1 MPTIGGLSFSKIGL
15 QKIFSGKTASTTLN
29 TSVTI
34 NTNKLLKNKLKN
46 LVSIKPR
53 LIDYSFY
60 SSLGFDSNIVG
71 FDATLSQLDETD
83 KPMSPRLLN
92 WVEPYIISGVRKTL
106 FYTEVNSGLK
116 VGDRIF
122 IINGNYDSDLLIK
135 EDKYKR
141 GRDGYKVLFVDNCR
155 IVLDYDYTGVLP
167 WIEEDLDNFVKVHY
181 VETRSDFESVNRQL
195 TTRGDTL
202 DYKFNFYQ
210 TNFIYTNNIFSAN
223 TGPEWGVNGGITQ
236 SGFHVR
242 DDNNNL
248 GIQTEKVLFSYS
260 DTSIPYLE
268 VVDPSGYYDGKPYYI
283 LTNNT
288 GSPYGY
294 IFYTASNSRWEHH
307 QNFNP
312 VTGAV
317 SGDFWMTLGE
327 TGSVPISTSQSW
339 VQAVDINVSIN
350 QSTLVSISN
359 NWYNMTGEFL
369 VGSFSHAFS
378 PIYYSNN
385 RLKVLGGSFTFSNPG
400 LVWNFKENNVYK
412 WEVGPTQSSWVVDVK
427 YSRPILTK
435 GNFRDGN
442 FDGVWNVGLFGR
454 QDKKI
459 TWTGARS
466 TWNTGTL
473 LNTNWVKG
481 TFNSKFTLGE
491 SYFCEYDQ
499 YGIPNQKQNGPNNNG
514 RGFNFIIDS
523 DLNRSTVENATLIST
538 SIGLGTSTYSIVE
551 QHIINNNISYP
562 NTIKKG
568 YFDNCEFN
576 NAKIENSEIKNARSK
591 NTLFNNIKS
600 INSYFKQS
608 VVKNSDYIS
617 DEIIKILNYEELNIS
632 QWKWANPLST
642 SATFSQRNGPSHKLY
657 KFYIS
662 KRDFERF
669 RKDDYFYLKNIII
682 NDGQK
687 KLVNFFDKKFKLGT
701 WTEYFDDFYSPNDPN
716 FTSPPTVGV
725 SSIVGTYSFFKRSMS
740 ATAYLSTP
748 LENKHVFTT
757 VTDGTNYWTELA
769 GTNSNQNYSIDVFVA
784 TYDRDDNYITGL
796 DFDRPGDTFTI
807 YTDET
812 IKFTYT
818 DSGTE
823 FIEIR
828 QPSGYYDSN
837 PYYILTSGTGITQS
851 YIFYTASN
859 SRWEQYQYFDASYGS
874 ASGTF
879 WMSLG
884 WTGSLPISSASYS
897 WELAGTNTLTTITS
911 SIAYNPAI
919 APPTLSPK
927 VAISPRPGA
936 IGYVID
942 SDFESGIIERS
953 NWNSGSSI
961 NYNNDLNI
969 TKFSNGGGFYDLTFL
984 TQSSTIVA
992 KTGLYNQ
999 HQETSDDVIKVGNV
1013 MFLNSVDYDTTGKLL
1028 TIHLN
1033 NPGTGYVSGSGL
1045 QLSGGSG
1052 TQATV
1057 LITATAI
1064 GAVTGIVGPDN
1075 NSHTYPSIS
1084 NPVTA
1089 QPVSTSGTGLTLNA
1103 VLIGSNIASVTV
1115 VNPGNGYLVGDVI
1128 SVPGSM
1134 AGSATFSITSIT
1146 NGEIISVTIS
1156 NGGIQFVENELL
1168 TIVGGNGNAIVEVLS
1183 TTGSVTRLSDAYKIT
1198 SIVNDEIRIKEIAT
1212 SSTVISSL
1220 LTGGVSYTKN
1230 SSNRWGYLHT
1240 LKFNKTFVKRGL
1252 LRRTYLYDSLIEDNT
1267 IDLTD
1272 IDFNNILN
1280 FKKLINIE
1288 NLFINNKNIL
1298 SKASYVNSNI
1308 ALGND
1313 LWYDGLWNNSIWNSG
1328 TFSKGVV
1335 KESSWH
1341 NGRFVTGKFYQSKS
1355 FNAIP
1360 DSIFQYY
1367 DVDRIY
1373 SSWKKGETS
1382 DILAN
1387 DRYSWRKGTFVN
1399 GEFIKSDWESGDFL
1413 NGRFYNSKWYSG
1425 TFSKGIIGDNTLS
1438 YSDTKFYNGQIK
1450 TAIVENA
1457 TLYAEDTSFIGASTS
1472 TILWETGTFNAGIF
1486 GCDILNQ
1493 PGSYHTAT
1501 WNDGEFNGGEF
1512 QTNGKWKTGIFN
1524 GGKFISG
1531 FGWTYAT
1538 TAQIDYGW
1546 EDGEFNGGEFGN
1558 ANVGTNSIWFTGEFN
1573 AGKFTGRLWNDGVF
1587 QSGDFIGSATY
1598 SAVGGNNPDGMTT
1611 SNVDSFVDSFTSD
1624 FYGKW
1629 NSGLVTNN
1637 KDEFIKT
1644 KKLFTKQTRSIELKK
1659 PLSIANFKNMLWLG
1673 GTFSH
1678 PGGKFYNSA
1687 WLDGNFIK
1695 GRFEL
1700 SSFNPYVKR
1709 NGSPSQSFNLND
1721 DLSTGEGSCLWQDG
1735 LFLESEFYI
1744 SQWKTGKF
1752 LSGTAYG
1759 MVWRNGTSNYMN
1771 AYNVF
1776 WEDGLWRNGNWFGS
1790 HIDYNGSIASDFNRQ
1805 ILFRGMSYS
1814 GTSSVH
1820 FWNVFEESQ
1829 SGQEVS
1835 NMPGSQPVSGIQLV
1849 VLPHLYL
1856 SMPSLSMPSD
1866 LRLKNIIELVDCV
1879 NGINVYDFEY
1889 IDKPGEI
1896 YRGVIAQELLDTEF
1910 REAVILEDGYYK
1922 VDYSMLGIEFKKIS

>member
-71 FDATLSQLDETD
+71 FDTTLSQLDETD
-83 KPMSPRLLN
+83 RPMSPRLLN
-92 WVEPYIISGVRKTL
+92 YVEPYIISGVKKTL

-116 VGDRIF
+116 IGDRVF

-155 IVLDYDYTGVLP
+155 IVLDYDYTGMLP
-167 WIEEDLDNFVKVHY
+167 WIEENLDNFVKVHY
-181 VETRSDFESVNRQL
+181 VETKSDFESVNRQL
-195 TTRGDTL
+195 TTRNGFI
-202 DYKFNFYQ
+202 DYKFNLYNN
-210 TNFIYTNNIFSAN
+210 NFIFTKN
-223 TGPEWGVNGGITQ
+223 TFASNSGPEWGVNGGITQ
-236 SGFHVR
+236 SGFFVR
-242 DDNNNL
+242 DDQNVLSNGTYSWNN
-248 GIQTEKVLFSYS
+248 I
-260 DTSIPYLE
+260 TS
-268 VVDPSGYYDGKPYYI
+268 SFI
-283 LTNNT
+283 L
-288 GSPYGY
+288 
-294 IFYTASNSRWEHH
+294 
-307 QNFNP
+307 
-312 VTGAV
+312 
-317 SGDFWMTLGE
+317 
-327 TGSVPISTSQSW
+327 
-339 VQAVDINVSIN
+339 
-350 QSTLVSISN
+350 
-359 NWYNMTGEFL
+359 
-369 VGSFSHAFS
+369 GSFSYAES
-378 PIYYSNN
+378 PINYNN
-385 RLKVLGGSFTFSNPG
+385 GRLKVLGGSFTFSNFSRS
-400 LVWNFKENNVYK
+400 FKENFVYK
-412 WEVGPTQSSWVVDVK
+412 YEVGPTQSLWVVDVK

-473 LNTNWVKG
+473 LNTNWTKG
-481 TFNSKFTLGE
+481 TFNSKFTLDE

-523 DLNRSTVENATLIST
+523 DLNRSTVENATLINAV
-538 SIGLGTSTYSIVE
+538 IGLGTSTYSIVE

-576 NAKIENSEIKNARSK
+576 NAKIENSEIKNTRAK
-591 NTLFNNIKS
+591 NTIFNNVKS

-632 QWKWANPLST
+632 EWRWSSPLAT

-669 RKDDYFYLKNIII
+669 RKDDYFYLKNIVI

-701 WTEYFDDFYSPNDPN
+701 WTEYFDDFYNPNDPN
-716 FTSPPTVGV
+716 FTSTPTTGFT
-725 SSIVGTYSFFKRSMS
+725 SIVGTYSFFKRSMS
-740 ATAYLSTP
+740 ATSYLSTP
-748 LENKHVFTT
+748 LENSYLFTT
-757 VTDGTNYWTELA
+757 VSDGTNYWTELA
-769 GTNSNQNYSIDVFVA
+769 GTNSNKNYSIDVFVS

-812 IKFTYT
+812 IRFTYT

-859 SRWEQYQYFDASYGS
+859 SRWEHYQYFDPAYGS

-879 WMSLG
+879 WMLLG
-884 WTGSLPISSASYS
+884 TTGSLPVSSASYS
-897 WELAGTNTLTTITS
+897 WELSPSNTLITITS
-911 SIAYNPAI
+911 SIAYNPVI
-919 APPTLSPK
+919 SPPTLTPK

-953 NWNSGSSI
+953 NWNSGSNI

-984 TQSSTIVA
+984 TQSSTIIA

-999 HQETSDDVIKVGNV
+999 HQETTDDTIKVGNV

-1028 TIHLN
+1028 TIQLN
-1033 NPGTGYVSGSGL
+1033 TPGTGYVSGSGI

-1064 GAVTGIVGPDN
+1064 GGVTGVTGPAN

-1084 NPVTA
+1084 NPLTA

-1103 VLIGSNIASVTV
+1103 VLSGSNIASVAV
-1115 VNPGNGYLVGDVI
+1115 VNPGIGYLVGDV
-1128 SVPGSM
+1128 VALPGYTSP
-1134 AGSATFSITSIT
+1134 SPATFSITSIT
-1146 NGEIISVTIS
+1146 NGEITSVSIS

-1168 TIVGGNGNAIVEVLS
+1168 TIVSGNGDAIVEVIS
-1183 TTGSVTRLSDAYKIT
+1183 TTGSVTKLPDSYKIT
-1198 SIVNDEIRIKEIAT
+1198 SIVNDEISLKVIAT

-1240 LKFNKTFVKRGL
+1240 LKFNKTYIKRGL
-1252 LRRTYLYDSLIEDNT
+1252 LRRTYLYNSLIEDNT

-1308 ALGND
+1308 ALGDD

-1328 TFSKGVV
+1328 TFSKGLV

-1360 DSIFQYY
+1360 DSVFQYY

-1373 SSWKKGETS
+1373 SSWKKGNTS

-1399 GEFIKSDWESGDFL
+1399 GEFVKSDWESGDFL
-1413 NGRFYNSKWYSG
+1413 NGKFYNSKWYSG

-1438 YSDTKFYNGQIK
+1438 FSDTKFYNGQIK
-1450 TAIVENA
+1450 TSIVENA
-1457 TLYAEDTSFIGASTS
+1457 KLYAEDTSFLGASTS
-1472 TILWETGTFNAGIF
+1472 TILWETGTFNAGVF

-1493 PGSYHTAT
+1493 PASYHTAT

-1573 AGKFTGRLWNDGVF
+1573 AGKFTGRLWNNGVF

-1598 SAVGGNNPDGMTT
+1598 SAVGGNEPDGMTT

-1644 KKLFTKQTRSIELKK
+1644 KKLFTKQTRSIEFKK
-1659 PLSIANFKNMLWLG
+1659 PLTITNFKNMLWLG

-1687 WLDGNFIK
+1687 WLDGNFMK

-1735 LFLESEFYI
+1735 FFSESEFYI

-1776 WEDGLWRNGNWFGS
+1776 WEDGLWRNGNWYGS
-1790 HIDYNGSIASDFNRQ
+1790 HIDYDGSISSDFNRQ

-1829 SGQEVS
+1829 SGLEIS
-1835 NMPGSQPVSGIQLV
+1835 NMPGSQPVSGIQMV
-1849 VLPHLYL
+1849 VLPPFTLFTPAL
-1856 SMPSLSMPSD
+1856 PSPSD

-1896 YRGVIAQELLDTEF
+1896 YRGVIAQELLDTKF
-1910 REAVILEDGYYK
+1910 KEAVILEDGYYK
-1922 VDYSMLGIEFKKIS
+1922 VDYSMLGIEFKKIN

>member
-15 QKIFSGKTASTTLN
+15 QKSFSGKTASNILN
-29 TSVTI
+29 TNVSLNI
-34 NTNKLLKNKLKN
+34 NKVLKNKLKN
-46 LVSIKPR
+46 LVSVKPK
-53 LIDYSFY
+53 LIDYTFY
-60 SSLGFDSNIVG
+60 SSLGFDSNLVG
-71 FDATLSQLDETD
+71 FDTTLSQLDDTD

-92 WVEPYIISGVRKTL
+92 YVEPYSISGVRKTL

-116 VGDRIF
+116 IGDRVF

-155 IVLDYDYTGVLP
+155 IVLDYDYTGMLP

-181 VETRSDFESVNRQL
+181 IESQSDFESVNRQL
-195 TTRGDTL
+195 TTRNGFV
-202 DYKFNFYQ
+202 DYKFNLYNN
-210 TNFIYTNNIFSAN
+210 NFIFTKNTFAAN
-223 TGPEWGVNGGITQ
+223 YGPEWGINGGITQ
-236 SGFHVR
+236 SGFFVR
-242 DDNNNL
+242 DDQN
-248 GIQTEKVLFSYS
+248 VLSNGTYS
-260 DTSIPYLE
+260 WND
-268 VVDPSGYYDGKPYYI
+268 
-283 LTNNT
+283 
-288 GSPYGY
+288 
-294 IFYTASNSRWEHH
+294 
-307 QNFNP
+307 
-312 VTGAV
+312 
-317 SGDFWMTLGE
+317 
-327 TGSVPISTSQSW
+327 ISTPF
-339 VQAVDINVSIN
+339 I
-350 QSTLVSISN
+350 L
-359 NWYNMTGEFL
+359 
-369 VGSFSHAFS
+369 GSFSYAES
-378 PIYYSNN
+378 PTNYNN
-385 RLKVLGGSFTFSNPG
+385 GRLKVLGGSFTFSNFS
-400 LVWNFKENNVYK
+400 WSFKENFVYK
-412 WEVGPTQSSWVVDVK
+412 YEVGPTQSLWVVDVK

-459 TWTGARS
+459 TWTGAKS

-473 LNTNWVKG
+473 LNTNWLKG
-481 TFNSKFTLGE
+481 TFNSKYTLAE

-523 DLNRSTVENATLIST
+523 DLNRSTVENATLINAT
-538 SIGLGTSTYSIVE
+538 VGLGTSTYSIVE
-551 QHIINNNISYP
+551 QHILNNNNITYP
-562 NTIKKG
+562 NNIKKG

-576 NAKIENSEIKNARSK
+576 NAKIENSEIKNTRAK

-632 QWKWANPLST
+632 EWRWSSPLST
-642 SATFSQRNGPSHKLY
+642 SATFSQRNGLSHKLY

-669 RKDDYFYLKNIII
+669 RKDDYFYLKNIVI

-701 WTEYFDDFYSPNDPN
+701 WTEYFDDFYNPADPN
-716 FTSPPTVGV
+716 FTSTPTVGV

-748 LENKHVFTT
+748 LENKYLVTT

-769 GTNSNQNYSIDVFVA
+769 GTNSNQNYSIDVFVSS
-784 TYDRDDNYITGL
+784 YDRDDNHISGL
-796 DFDRPGDTFTI
+796 DFDRASDSFTI

-812 IKFTYT
+812 IRFVYT

-823 FIEIR
+823 FTEIR

-859 SRWEQYQYFDASYGS
+859 SRWEHHQYFDPAYGS

-879 WMSLG
+879 WMYLG
-884 WTGSLPISSASYS
+884 NTGSLPVSSASYS
-897 WELAGTNTLTTITS
+897 WNLAPSNLLTTITS
-911 SIAYNPAI
+911 SVVYNPAI
-919 APPTLSPK
+919 EPPTLAPK
-927 VAISPRPGA
+927 IAISPRPGA

-942 SDFESGIIERS
+942 SDFESGIVERT
-953 NWNSGSSI
+953 NWNSGINI

-969 TKFSNGGGFYDLTFL
+969 TKFSNSGGFYDLTFL
-984 TQSSTIVA
+984 TQSSTIIA

-999 HQETSDDVIKVGNV
+999 HRETSDDTIKVGNV
-1013 MFLNSVDYDTTGKLL
+1013 MFLNAVDYDTTGKLY
-1028 TIHLN
+1028 TIQLN
-1033 NPGTGYVSGSGL
+1033 NPGTGYLTSAGL

-1057 LITATAI
+1057 QITATAI
-1064 GAVTGIVGPDN
+1064 GGVTGVTGPAN
-1075 NSHTYPSIS
+1075 FSHTYPSIS

-1089 QPVSTSGTGLTLNA
+1089 LPISTSGTGLKLNA
-1103 VLIGSNIASVTV
+1103 VLSGTNIASVTV
-1115 VNPGNGYLVGDVI
+1115 ASPGTGYLVGDVV
-1128 SVPGSM
+1128 SLPGNTSPNP
-1134 AGSATFSITSIT
+1134 ATFSITSIT

-1156 NGGIQFVENELL
+1156 NGGIQFVQNELL
-1168 TIVGGNGNAIVEVLS
+1168 TVVGGNNDAVVEVVS
-1183 TTGSVTRLSDAYKIT
+1183 TTGSVTRLKDAYKIT
-1198 SIVNDEIRIKEIAT
+1198 SIVNDEIRIREIAT
-1212 SSTVISSL
+1212 SSTVISTL

-1230 SSNRWGYLHT
+1230 SNNRWGYLHT
-1240 LKFNKTFVKRGL
+1240 AKFNKTFVKRGL
-1252 LRRTYLYDSLIEDNT
+1252 LRRTYLSNSLIEDNT

-1272 IDFNNILN
+1272 LDFNNILN

-1288 NLFINNKNIL
+1288 NLFTDNKNIL
-1298 SKASYVNSNI
+1298 SKASYVYSNI
-1308 ALGND
+1308 IAGSD
-1313 LWYDGLWNNSIWNSG
+1313 EWYDGLWNNSIWNSG

-1341 NGRFVTGKFYQSKS
+1341 SGRFLTGTFYQSRS
-1355 FNAIP
+1355 FNAVP
-1360 DSIFQYY
+1360 DSIFEYY

-1373 SSWKKGETS
+1373 SSWKKGATS

-1399 GEFIKSDWESGDFL
+1399 GQFIKSDWESGDFL
-1413 NGRFYNSKWYSG
+1413 NGKFFNSKWYAG
-1425 TFSKGIIGDNTLS
+1425 TFSKGIIGDTTLS
-1438 YSDTKFYNGQIK
+1438 SSDTKFYNGQIK

-1457 TLYAEDTSFIGASTS
+1457 NLYAEDTSYLGASTS

-1493 PGSYHTAT
+1493 PASYHTAT

-1512 QTNGKWKTGIFN
+1512 ITNGKWKTGIFN

-1558 ANVGTNSIWFTGEFN
+1558 ANVATNSVWFTGEFN

-1598 SAVGGNNPDGMTT
+1598 SAVGGNQPDGMTT
-1611 SNVDSFVDSFTSD
+1611 SNVDSFVDSFTTE

-1629 NSGLVTNN
+1629 NGGLVTNN

-1644 KKLFTKQTRSIELKK
+1644 KKLFTKQIRSIQIKK
-1659 PLSIANFKNMLWLG
+1659 PLTISNFKNMLWLG

-1687 WLDGNFIK
+1687 WLDGNFMK
-1695 GRFEL
+1695 GTFEL

-1709 NGSPSQSFNLND
+1709 NGSSTRSFNLND
-1721 DLSTGEGSCLWQDG
+1721 DLNTGVGSCLWQDG
-1735 LFLESEFYI
+1735 VLSESEFYI
-1744 SQWKTGKF
+1744 SQWNTGKF

-1759 MVWRNGTSNYMN
+1759 MVWRNGTNNYMN

-1776 WEDGLWRNGNWFGS
+1776 WENGLWRNGNWNGS
-1790 HIDYNGSIASDFNRQ
+1790 HIEYDGQISSDFNRQ
-1805 ILFRGMSYS
+1805 ILLRGMSYS

-1820 FWNVFEESQ
+1820 FWNVFEEGQ
-1829 SGQEVS
+1829 SGQSITSMV
-1835 NMPGSQPVSGIQLV
+1835 GSQPINAVTV
-1849 VLPHLYL
+1849 
-1856 SMPSLSMPSD
+1856 PSLPPVVFTPSD
-1866 LRLKNIIELVDCV
+1866 LRFKNIISLYEVID
-1879 NGINVYDFEY
+1879 GINVYDFEY

-1896 YRGVIAQELLDTEF
+1896 YRGVIAQELLETENKN
-1910 REAVILEDGYYK
+1910 AVILEGDRYF
-1922 VDYSMLGIEFKKIS
+1922 VDYTKLNIEFKKIS

>member
-71 FDATLSQLDETD
+71 FDTTLSLDETD

-92 WVEPYIISGVRKTL
+92 YVEPYIISGVRKTL

-116 VGDRIF
+116 IGDRVF

-155 IVLDYDYTGVLP
+155 IVLDYDYTGMLP
-167 WIEEDLDNFVKVHY
+167 WIEENLDNFVKVHY
-181 VETRSDFESVNRQL
+181 VETKSDFESVNRQL
-195 TTRGDTL
+195 TTRNGFI
-202 DYKFNFYQ
+202 DYKFNLYNN
-210 TNFIYTNNIFSAN
+210 NFIFTKN
-223 TGPEWGVNGGITQ
+223 TFASNSGPEWGINGGITQ
-236 SGFHVR
+236 SGFFVR
-242 DDNNNL
+242 DDQNVLSNGTYSWNN
-248 GIQTEKVLFSYS
+248 I
-260 DTSIPYLE
+260 TS
-268 VVDPSGYYDGKPYYI
+268 SFI
-283 LTNNT
+283 L
-288 GSPYGY
+288 
-294 IFYTASNSRWEHH
+294 
-307 QNFNP
+307 
-312 VTGAV
+312 
-317 SGDFWMTLGE
+317 
-327 TGSVPISTSQSW
+327 
-339 VQAVDINVSIN
+339 
-350 QSTLVSISN
+350 
-359 NWYNMTGEFL
+359 
-369 VGSFSHAFS
+369 GSFSYAES
-378 PIYYSNN
+378 PINYNN
-385 RLKVLGGSFTFSNPG
+385 GRLKVLGGSFTFSNFSRS
-400 LVWNFKENNVYK
+400 FKENFVYK
-412 WEVGPTQSSWVVDVK
+412 YEVGPTQSLWVVDVK

-435 GNFRDGN
+435 GNFRDGD

-459 TWTGARS
+459 IWTGKKS

-473 LNTNWVKG
+473 LNTNWTKG
-481 TFNSKFTLGE
+481 TFNSKFTLDE

-523 DLNRSTVENATLIST
+523 DLNRSTVENATLINAV
-538 SIGLGTSTYSIVE
+538 IGLGTSTYSIVE

-576 NAKIENSEIKNARSK
+576 NAKIENSEIKNTRAK
-591 NTLFNNIKS
+591 NTIFNNVKS

-632 QWKWANPLST
+632 EWRWSSPLAT

-669 RKDDYFYLKNIII
+669 RKDDYFYLKNIVI

-701 WTEYFDDFYSPNDPN
+701 WTEYFDDFYNPNDPN
-716 FTSPPTVGV
+716 FTSTPTTGFT
-725 SSIVGTYSFFKRSMS
+725 SIVGTYSFFKRSTS
-740 ATAYLSTP
+740 ATSYLSTP
-748 LENKHVFTT
+748 LENSYLFTT
-757 VTDGTNYWTELA
+757 VSDGTNYWTELV
-769 GTNSNQNYSIDVFVA
+769 GTNSNKNYSIDVFVS

-812 IKFTYT
+812 IRFTYT

-859 SRWEQYQYFDASYGS
+859 SRWEHYQYFDPAYGS

-879 WMSLG
+879 WMLLG
-884 WTGSLPISSASYS
+884 TTGSLPVSSASYS
-897 WELAGTNTLTTITS
+897 WELSPSNTLITITS
-911 SIAYNPAI
+911 SIAYNPVI
-919 APPTLSPK
+919 ATPTLTPK

-953 NWNSGSSI
+953 NWNSGSNI

-984 TQSSTIVA
+984 TQSSTIIA

-999 HQETSDDVIKVGNV
+999 HQETTDDTIKVGNV

-1028 TIHLN
+1028 TIQLN
-1033 NPGTGYVSGSGL
+1033 TPGTGYVSGSGI

-1064 GAVTGIVGPDN
+1064 GGVTGVTGPAN

-1084 NPVTA
+1084 NPLTA

-1103 VLIGSNIASVTV
+1103 VLSGSNIASVTV
-1115 VNPGNGYLVGDVI
+1115 ANPGIGYLVGDV
-1128 SVPGSM
+1128 VALPGYTSPNP
-1134 AGSATFSITSIT
+1134 ATFSITSIT
-1146 NGEIISVTIS
+1146 NGEITSVSIS
-1156 NGGIQFVENELL
+1156 NGGIQFVENEFL
-1168 TIVGGNGNAIVEVLS
+1168 TIVSGNGDAIVEVIS
-1183 TTGSVTRLSDAYKIT
+1183 TTGSVTKLPDSYKIT
-1198 SIVNDEIRIKEIAT
+1198 SIVNDEISLKVIAT

-1240 LKFNKTFVKRGL
+1240 LKFNKTYVKRGL
-1252 LRRTYLYDSLIEDNT
+1252 LRRTYLYNSLIEDNT

-1308 ALGND
+1308 ALGDD

-1328 TFSKGVV
+1328 TFSKGLV

-1360 DSIFQYY
+1360 DSVFQYY

-1373 SSWKKGETS
+1373 SSWKKGNTS

-1399 GEFIKSDWESGDFL
+1399 GEFVKSDWESGDFL
-1413 NGRFYNSKWYSG
+1413 NGKFYNSKWYAG

-1438 YSDTKFYNGQIK
+1438 FSDTKFYNGQIK
-1450 TAIVENA
+1450 TSIVENA
-1457 TLYAEDTSFIGASTS
+1457 KLYAEDTSYLGASTS
-1472 TILWETGTFNAGIF
+1472 TILWETGTFNAGVF

-1493 PGSYHTAT
+1493 PASYHTAT

-1598 SAVGGNNPDGMTT
+1598 SAVGGNEPDGMTT

-1659 PLSIANFKNMLWLG
+1659 PLTIANFKNMLWLG

-1735 LFLESEFYI
+1735 FFSESEFYI

-1829 SGQEVS
+1829 SGLEVS
-1835 NMPGSQPVSGIQLV
+1835 NMLASQPVSGIQM
-1849 VLPHLYL
+1849 VLPPPL
-1856 SMPSLSMPSD
+1856 SLPSPSD
-1866 LRLKNIIELVDCV
+1866 LRLKNIIEFIDCV

-1896 YRGVIAQELLDTEF
+1896 YRGVIAQELLDTKF
-1910 REAVILEDGYYK
+1910 KEAVILEDGYYK
-1922 VDYSMLGIEFKKIS
+1922 VDYSMLEIEFKKIN

>member
-71 FDATLSQLDETD
+71 FDTTLSQLDETD
-83 KPMSPRLLN
+83 RPMSPRLLN
-92 WVEPYIISGVRKTL
+92 YVEPYIISGVKKTL

-116 VGDRIF
+116 IGDRVF

-155 IVLDYDYTGVLP
+155 IVLDYDYTGMLP
-167 WIEEDLDNFVKVHY
+167 WIEENLDNFVKVHY
-181 VETRSDFESVNRQL
+181 VETKSDFESVNRQL
-195 TTRGDTL
+195 TTRNGFI
-202 DYKFNFYQ
+202 DYKFNLYNN
-210 TNFIYTNNIFSAN
+210 NFIFTKN
-223 TGPEWGVNGGITQ
+223 TFASNSGPEWGVNGGITQ
-236 SGFHVR
+236 SGFFVR
-242 DDNNNL
+242 DDQNVLSNGTYSWNN
-248 GIQTEKVLFSYS
+248 I
-260 DTSIPYLE
+260 TS
-268 VVDPSGYYDGKPYYI
+268 SFI
-283 LTNNT
+283 L
-288 GSPYGY
+288 
-294 IFYTASNSRWEHH
+294 
-307 QNFNP
+307 
-312 VTGAV
+312 
-317 SGDFWMTLGE
+317 
-327 TGSVPISTSQSW
+327 
-339 VQAVDINVSIN
+339 
-350 QSTLVSISN
+350 
-359 NWYNMTGEFL
+359 
-369 VGSFSHAFS
+369 GSFSYAES
-378 PIYYSNN
+378 PINYNN
-385 RLKVLGGSFTFSNPG
+385 GRLKVLGGSFTFSNFSRS
-400 LVWNFKENNVYK
+400 FKENFVYK
-412 WEVGPTQSSWVVDVK
+412 YEVGPTQSLWVVDVK

-473 LNTNWVKG
+473 LNTNWTKG
-481 TFNSKFTLGE
+481 TFNSKFTLDE

-523 DLNRSTVENATLIST
+523 DLNRSTVENATLINAV
-538 SIGLGTSTYSIVE
+538 IGLGTSTYSIVE

-576 NAKIENSEIKNARSK
+576 NAKIENSEIKNTRAK
-591 NTLFNNIKS
+591 NTIFNNVKS

-632 QWKWANPLST
+632 EWRWSSPLAT

-669 RKDDYFYLKNIII
+669 RKDDYFYLKNIVI

-701 WTEYFDDFYSPNDPN
+701 WTEYFDDFYNPNDPN
-716 FTSPPTVGV
+716 FTSTPTTGFT
-725 SSIVGTYSFFKRSMS
+725 SIVGTYSFFKRSMS
-740 ATAYLSTP
+740 ATSYLSTP
-748 LENKHVFTT
+748 LENSYLFTT
-757 VTDGTNYWTELA
+757 VSDGTNYWTELA
-769 GTNSNQNYSIDVFVA
+769 GTNSNKNYSIDVFVS

-812 IKFTYT
+812 IRFTYT

-859 SRWEQYQYFDASYGS
+859 SRWEHYQYFDPAYGS

-879 WMSLG
+879 WMLLG
-884 WTGSLPISSASYS
+884 TTGSLPVSSASYS
-897 WELAGTNTLTTITS
+897 WELSPSNTLITITS
-911 SIAYNPAI
+911 SIAYNPVI
-919 APPTLSPK
+919 SPPTLTPK

-953 NWNSGSSI
+953 NWNSGSNI

-984 TQSSTIVA
+984 TQSSTIIA

-999 HQETSDDVIKVGNV
+999 HQETTDDTIKVGNV

-1028 TIHLN
+1028 TIQLN
-1033 NPGTGYVSGSGL
+1033 TPGTGYVSGSGI

-1064 GAVTGIVGPDN
+1064 GGVTGVTGPAN

-1084 NPVTA
+1084 NPLTA

-1103 VLIGSNIASVTV
+1103 VLSGSNIASVAV
-1115 VNPGNGYLVGDVI
+1115 VNPGIGYLVGDV
-1128 SVPGSM
+1128 VALPGYTSP
-1134 AGSATFSITSIT
+1134 SPATFSITSIT
-1146 NGEIISVTIS
+1146 NGEITSVSIS

-1168 TIVGGNGNAIVEVLS
+1168 TIVSGNGDAIVEVIS
-1183 TTGSVTRLSDAYKIT
+1183 TTGSVTKLPDSYKIT
-1198 SIVNDEIRIKEIAT
+1198 SIVNDEISLKVIAT

-1240 LKFNKTFVKRGL
+1240 LKFNKTYIKRGL
-1252 LRRTYLYDSLIEDNT
+1252 LRRTYLYNSLIEDNT

-1308 ALGND
+1308 ALGDD

-1328 TFSKGVV
+1328 TFSKGLV

-1360 DSIFQYY
+1360 DSVFQYY

-1373 SSWKKGETS
+1373 SSWKKGNTS

-1399 GEFIKSDWESGDFL
+1399 GEFVKSDWESGDFL
-1413 NGRFYNSKWYSG
+1413 NGKFYNSKWYSG

-1438 YSDTKFYNGQIK
+1438 FSDTKFYNGQIK
-1450 TAIVENA
+1450 TSIVENA
-1457 TLYAEDTSFIGASTS
+1457 KLYAEDTSFLGASTS
-1472 TILWETGTFNAGIF
+1472 TILWETGTFNAGVF

-1493 PGSYHTAT
+1493 PASYHTAT

-1573 AGKFTGRLWNDGVF
+1573 AGKFTGRLWNNGVF

-1598 SAVGGNNPDGMTT
+1598 SAVGGNEPDGMTT

-1644 KKLFTKQTRSIELKK
+1644 KKLFTKQTRSIEFKK
-1659 PLSIANFKNMLWLG
+1659 PLTITNFKNMLWLG

-1687 WLDGNFIK
+1687 WLDGNFMK

-1735 LFLESEFYI
+1735 FFSESEFYI

-1776 WEDGLWRNGNWFGS
+1776 WEDGLWRNGNWYGS
-1790 HIDYNGSIASDFNRQ
+1790 HIDYDGSISSDFNRQ

-1829 SGQEVS
+1829 SGLEIS
-1835 NMPGSQPVSGIQLV
+1835 NIPGSQPVSGIQMV
-1849 VLPHLYL
+1849 VLPPFTLFTPAL
-1856 SMPSLSMPSD
+1856 PSPSD

-1896 YRGVIAQELLDTEF
+1896 YRGVIAQELLDTKF
-1910 REAVILEDGYYK
+1910 KEAVILEDGYYK
-1922 VDYSMLGIEFKKIS
+1922 VDYSMLGIEFKKIN

>member
-15 QKIFSGKTASTTLN
+15 QKSFSGKTASTLPNFGVSLN
-29 TSVTI
+29 I
-34 NTNKLLKNKLKN
+34 NKQIKDRLRN
-46 LVSIKPR
+46 LVSIKPK
-53 LIDYSFY
+53 LIDYNLY
-60 SSLGFDSNIVG
+60 SNLGFDSNIVG
-71 FDATLSQLDETD
+71 FDSNLSREDID

-92 WVEPYIISGVRKTL
+92 YVEPYIISGVRKTL

-116 VGDRIF
+116 IGDRVF

-167 WIEEDLDNFVKVHY
+167 MIEEDLDNFVKVHY
-181 VETRSDFESVNRQL
+181 VESQSDFESVNRQL
-195 TTRGDTL
+195 TTRDGKL
-202 DYKFNFYQ
+202 DYKFNFYNN
-210 TNFIYTNNIFSAN
+210 NFIFTKNTFAAN
-223 TGPEWGVNGGITQ
+223 SGPAWGINGGITQ
-236 SGFHVR
+236 SGFFVR
-242 DDNNNL
+242 DDQNILLN
-248 GIQTEKVLFSYS
+248 GTYS
-260 DTSIPYLE
+260 WS
-268 VVDPSGYYDGKPYYI
+268 
-283 LTNNT
+283 
-288 GSPYGY
+288 
-294 IFYTASNSRWEHH
+294 
-307 QNFNP
+307 
-312 VTGAV
+312 
-317 SGDFWMTLGE
+317 
-327 TGSVPISTSQSW
+327 
-339 VQAVDINVSIN
+339 
-350 QSTLVSISN
+350 
-359 NWYNMTGEFL
+359 NMTPAFIL
-369 VGSFSHAFS
+369 GSFSYAES
-378 PIYYSNN
+378 VINDNNN
-385 RLKVLGGSFTFSNPG
+385 RLKVLGGSFTVSNIVG
-400 LVWNFKENNVYK
+400 NFTENLVYK
-412 WEVGPTQSSWVVDVK
+412 YEVGPTQSLWIVDVK

-435 GNFRDGN
+435 GNFRDGD
-442 FDGVWNVGLFGR
+442 FDGLWNVGLFGR

-459 TWTGARS
+459 IWTGARS

-473 LNTNWVKG
+473 LNTNWTKG
-481 TFNSKFTLGE
+481 TFNSKFTLAE

-523 DLNRSTVENATLIST
+523 DLNKSTVDNASFINTK
-538 SIGLGTSTYSIVE
+538 IGLGTSTYSVVE
-551 QHIINNNISYP
+551 QHILNNTINYP
-562 NTIKKG
+562 NSIKKG
-568 YFDNCEFN
+568 YFENCEFN
-576 NAKIENSEIKNARSK
+576 NSKIENSEIRNIRSK
-591 NTLFNNIKS
+591 NTLFDNVKS
-600 INSYFKQS
+600 INSYFQQS
-608 VVKNSDYIS
+608 VIKNSDYIS
-617 DEIIKILNYEELNIS
+617 DEVIKILNYDELNIS
-632 QWKWANPLST
+632 QWKWANPLAT

-812 IKFTYT
+812 IKFTYK
-818 DSGTE
+818 DSGTD

-828 QPSGYYDSN
+828 KPSGYYDSV
-837 PYYILTSGTGITQS
+837 PYYILTSGSGITQS

-859 SRWEQYQYFDASYGS
+859 SRWEHYQYFDPVYGS

-879 WMSLG
+879 WMTLG
-884 WTGSLPISSASYS
+884 TTSSLPVSSNLSWDLAS
-897 WELAGTNTLTTITS
+897 GNTLVTITS
-911 SIAYNPAI
+911 SIVYNPAI
-919 APPTLSPK
+919 SLPK
-927 VAISPRPGA
+927 LTPKLAITPRPGST
-936 IGYVID
+936 GFVID
-942 SDFESGIIERS
+942 ADFESGIMERS
-953 NWNSGSSI
+953 NWNSGSNI

-969 TKFSNGGGFYDLTFL
+969 TKFSNGGGFYDLTII
-984 TQSSTIVA
+984 TQSSTILA

-999 HQETSDDVIKVGNV
+999 NRETSDDTIKVGNV
-1013 MFLNSVDYDTTGKLL
+1013 LFLNSVDYDTTGKLNTIQL
-1028 TIHLN
+1028 TA
-1033 NPGTGYVSGSGL
+1033 SGSGYVNATGI

-1057 LITATAI
+1057 QITATAI
-1064 GAVTGIVGPDN
+1064 GGVTGITGPDN
-1075 NSHTYPSIS
+1075 NTHTYSSVS

-1089 QPVSTSGTGLTLNA
+1089 GSVSTSGTGLTLNA
-1103 VLIGSNIASVTV
+1103 VLSGSNVASVTV
-1115 VNPGNGYLVGDVI
+1115 VNPGLGYLVGDVVSI
-1128 SVPGSM
+1128 PGNTSP
-1134 AGSATFSITSIT
+1134 ASATFSITSIT
-1146 NGEIISVTIS
+1146 NGEITSVTIL
-1156 NGGIQFVENELL
+1156 NGGIQFLSNELL
-1168 TIVGGNGNAIVEVLS
+1168 TIISGSNSGVIEVLS
-1183 TTGSVTRLSDAYKIT
+1183 TTGSITKLPDSYKIT
-1198 SIVNDEIRIKEIAT
+1198 SIVNDEISLKVIAT
-1212 SSTVISSL
+1212 SSTVINSL
-1220 LTGGVSYTKN
+1220 LAGGISYTKD

-1240 LKFNKTFVKRGL
+1240 LKLNKTFIKKGL
-1252 LRRTYLYDSLIEDNT
+1252 LRRTYLYNSLIEENT

-1298 SKASYVNSNI
+1298 SKASYVNSNF
-1308 ALGND
+1308 ANGSD
-1313 LWYDGLWNNSIWNSG
+1313 EWYDGLWNNSIWNSG

-1341 NGRFVTGKFYQSKS
+1341 DGKFLKGTFYQSKS

-1360 DSIFQYY
+1360 DSIFQFY

-1373 SSWKKGETS
+1373 SNWKKGETS

-1387 DRYSWRKGTFVN
+1387 DRYSWRAGNFIKGDFV
-1399 GEFIKSDWESGDFL
+1399 KSDWESGNFS
-1413 NGRFYNSKWYSG
+1413 NGDFYNSKWYSG
-1425 TFSKGIIGDNTLS
+1425 TFSSGRIGKNTLS
-1438 YSDTKFYNGQIK
+1438 SSDTKLFNGYIK

-1457 TLYAEDTSFIGASTS
+1457 TLYGEDTSYLGASTS
-1472 TILWETGTFNAGIF
+1472 TIIWETGTFNAGVF

-1493 PGSYHTAT
+1493 PASYHTAT

-1538 TAQIDYGW
+1538 TGQIDYGW
-1546 EDGEFNGGEFGN
+1546 ETGEFNGGEFGN
-1558 ANVGTNSIWFTGEFN
+1558 ANLATNSVWFDGEFN
-1573 AGKFTGRLWNDGVF
+1573 AGKFTGRLWNGGVF

-1598 SAVGGNNPDGMTT
+1598 SAVGGNEPDGMTT
-1611 SNVDSFVDSFTSD
+1611 SNVDNFVDSFQSE

-1629 NSGLVTNN
+1629 NSGIVTNN
-1637 KDEFIKT
+1637 KDEFIKN
-1644 KKLFTKQTRSIELKK
+1644 KKLFTKLTRAIQPKK
-1659 PLSIANFKNMLWLG
+1659 ALTLSNFKNMLWLG

-1678 PGGKFYNSA
+1678 PGGIFYNSA

-1695 GRFEL
+1695 GKFEL

-1709 NGSPSQSFNLND
+1709 NGSPNRSFNLND
-1721 DLSTGEGSCLWQDG
+1721 DLSSGEGSCLWRNGIFQ
-1735 LFLESEFYI
+1735 ESEFYI
-1744 SQWKTGKF
+1744 SQWNTGKF

-1759 MVWRNGTSNYMN
+1759 MVWHNGTSNYMN

-1776 WEDGLWRNGNWFGS
+1776 WGDGTWRNGNWFGS
-1790 HIDYNGSIASDFNRQ
+1790 HIDYNGAITSDFNRQ

-1814 GTSSVH
+1814 GTSSTH

-1829 SGQEVS
+1829 SGLEVS
-1835 NMPGSQPVSGIQLV
+1835 VMSSSQPVKGSI
-1849 VLPHLYL
+1849 
-1856 SMPSLSMPSD
+1856 
-1866 LRLKNIIELVDCV
+1866 
-1879 NGINVYDFEY
+1879 
-1889 IDKPGEI
+1889 
-1896 YRGVIAQELLDTEF
+1896 
-1910 REAVILEDGYYK
+1910 VILIPPF
-1922 VDYSMLGIEFKKIS
+1922 VPMLISR

>member
-46 LVSIKPR
+46 LVSIKPK

-167 WIEEDLDNFVKVHY
+167 WIEEDLDDFVKVHY

-195 TTRGDTL
+195 TTRDGKL
-202 DYKFNFYQ
+202 DYKFNLYNN
-210 TNFIYTNNIFSAN
+210 NFIFTNNSFAAN
-223 TGPEWGVNGGITQ
+223 SGPEWGINGGITQ
-236 SGFHVR
+236 SGFFVR
-242 DDNNNL
+242 DDQNVILNGTYSWNN
-248 GIQTEKVLFSYS
+248 I
-260 DTSIPYLE
+260 TSAF
-268 VVDPSGYYDGKPYYI
+268 I
-283 LTNNT
+283 L
-288 GSPYGY
+288 
-294 IFYTASNSRWEHH
+294 
-307 QNFNP
+307 
-312 VTGAV
+312 
-317 SGDFWMTLGE
+317 
-327 TGSVPISTSQSW
+327 
-339 VQAVDINVSIN
+339 
-350 QSTLVSISN
+350 
-359 NWYNMTGEFL
+359 
-369 VGSFSHAFS
+369 GSFSYAES
-378 PIYYSNN
+378 PINYNNN
-385 RLKVLGGSFTFSNPG
+385 RLKVLGGSFTFSNFS
-400 LVWNFKENNVYK
+400 WSFKENLVYK
-412 WEVGPTQSSWVVDVK
+412 YEVGPTQSLWVVDVK

-473 LNTNWVKG
+473 LNTNWIKG
-481 TFNSKFTLGE
+481 TFNSKYTLAE

-576 NAKIENSEIKNARSK
+576 NAKIENSEIKNTRSK

-632 QWKWANPLST
+632 EWRWSSPLAT
-642 SATFSQRNGPSHKLY
+642 SATFSQRNGLSHKLY

-748 LENKHVFTT
+748 LENKHLFTT

-784 TYDRDDNYITGL
+784 TYDKDDNYITGL

-828 QPSGYYDSN
+828 QPSGYYDTK

-859 SRWEQYQYFDASYGS
+859 SRWEQYQYFDVSYGS

-919 APPTLSPK
+919 STPTLSPK
-927 VAISPRPGA
+927 VAISPRPGS

-1028 TIHLN
+1028 TIQLN

-1052 TQATV
+1052 TQAMV

-1064 GAVTGIVGPDN
+1064 GAVTGITGPDN
-1075 NSHTYPSIS
+1075 NSHTYPTIS

-1103 VLIGSNIASVTV
+1103 VLSGSNIASVTV

-1128 SVPGSM
+1128 SVPGYTSPNP
-1134 AGSATFSITSIT
+1134 ATFSITSVT

-1168 TIVGGNGNAIVEVLS
+1168 TIVGGNGDAIVEVLS

-1272 IDFNNILN
+1272 LDFNNILN

-1313 LWYDGLWNNSIWNSG
+1313 EWYDGLWNNSIWNSG

-1457 TLYAEDTSFIGASTS
+1457 KLYAEDTSYLGLSSS
-1472 TILWETGTFNAGIF
+1472 TILWETGTFNAGVF
-1486 GCDILNQ
+1486 GCEILNQ
-1493 PGSYHTAT
+1493 VGPHTAT

-1538 TAQIDYGW
+1538 TTQIDYGW

-1558 ANVGTNSIWFTGEFN
+1558 ANVGTNSMWFTGEFN

-1598 SAVGGNNPDGMTT
+1598 SAVGGNEPDGMTT
-1611 SNVDSFVDSFTSD
+1611 SNVDSFVDSFTSN

-1659 PLSIANFKNMLWLG
+1659 PLTIANFKNMLWLG

-1687 WLDGNFIK
+1687 WLDGNFMK

-1735 LFLESEFYI
+1735 FFSESEFYI

-1790 HIDYNGSIASDFNRQ
+1790 HIDYDGSIASDFNRQ

-1835 NMPGSQPVSGIQLV
+1835 NMPGSQPVSGIQMV
-1849 VLPHLYL
+1849 VLPPLTL
-1856 SMPSLSMPSD
+1856 SLPSPPMPSD

-1922 VDYSMLGIEFKKIS
+1922 VDYSMLEIEFKKIS

>member
-53 LIDYSFY
+53 LIDYTFY

-71 FDATLSQLDETD
+71 FDTTLSLDETD

-116 VGDRIF
+116 IGDRVF

-155 IVLDYDYTGVLP
+155 IVLDYDYTGMLP
-167 WIEEDLDNFVKVHY
+167 WIEENLDNFVKVHY
-181 VETRSDFESVNRQL
+181 VETKSDFESVNRQL
-195 TTRGDTL
+195 TTRNGFI
-202 DYKFNFYQ
+202 DYKFNLYNN
-210 TNFIYTNNIFSAN
+210 NFIFTKN
-223 TGPEWGVNGGITQ
+223 TFASNSGPEWGVNGGITQ
-236 SGFHVR
+236 SGFFVR
-242 DDNNNL
+242 DDQNVLSNGTYSWNN
-248 GIQTEKVLFSYS
+248 I
-260 DTSIPYLE
+260 TS
-268 VVDPSGYYDGKPYYI
+268 SFI
-283 LTNNT
+283 L
-288 GSPYGY
+288 
-294 IFYTASNSRWEHH
+294 
-307 QNFNP
+307 
-312 VTGAV
+312 
-317 SGDFWMTLGE
+317 
-327 TGSVPISTSQSW
+327 
-339 VQAVDINVSIN
+339 
-350 QSTLVSISN
+350 
-359 NWYNMTGEFL
+359 
-369 VGSFSHAFS
+369 GSFSYAES
-378 PIYYSNN
+378 PINYNN
-385 RLKVLGGSFTFSNPG
+385 GRLKVLGGSFTFSNFSRS
-400 LVWNFKENNVYK
+400 FKENFVYK
-412 WEVGPTQSSWVVDVK
+412 YEVGPTQSLWVVDVK

-473 LNTNWVKG
+473 LNTNWIKG
-481 TFNSKFTLGE
+481 TFNSKFTLAE

-632 QWKWANPLST
+632 EWRWSSPLAT

-701 WTEYFDDFYSPNDPN
+701 WTEYFDDFYSPTDPN

-748 LENKHVFTT
+748 LENKNLLTT

-812 IKFTYT
+812 IRFTYT

-823 FIEIR
+823 FIEVR
-828 QPSGYYDSN
+828 NPSGYYDTK

-859 SRWEQYQYFDASYGS
+859 SRWEHYQYFDASYGS

-884 WTGSLPISSASYS
+884 WTGSLPVSSASYS
-897 WELAGTNTLTTITS
+897 WELSPSNTLTTITS
-911 SIAYNPAI
+911 SIAYNPVI
-919 APPTLSPK
+919 APPTLTPK

-953 NWNSGSSI
+953 NWNSGSNI

-984 TQSSTIVA
+984 TQSSTIIA

-999 HQETSDDVIKVGNV
+999 HQETTDDTIKVGNV

-1028 TIHLN
+1028 TIQLN
-1033 NPGTGYVSGSGL
+1033 TPGTGYVSGSGI

-1064 GAVTGIVGPDN
+1064 GGVTGVTGPAN

-1103 VLIGSNIASVTV
+1103 VLSGSNIASVTV
-1115 VNPGNGYLVGDVI
+1115 VNPGSGYLVGDVVY
-1128 SVPGSM
+1128 VPGYTSPNP
-1134 AGSATFSITSIT
+1134 ATFSITSIT

-1168 TIVGGNGNAIVEVLS
+1168 TIVGGNGDAIVEVLS
-1183 TTGSVTRLSDAYKIT
+1183 TTGSVTKLPDSYKIT
-1198 SIVNDEIRIKEIAT
+1198 SIVNDEISLKVIAT
-1212 SSTVISSL
+1212 SSTVISNL

-1240 LKFNKTFVKRGL
+1240 LKFNKTYVKRGL
-1252 LRRTYLYDSLIEDNT
+1252 LRRTYLYNSLIEDNT

-1308 ALGND
+1308 ALGDD

-1328 TFSKGVV
+1328 TFSKGLV

-1360 DSIFQYY
+1360 DSVFQYY

-1373 SSWKKGETS
+1373 SSWKKGNTS

-1399 GEFIKSDWESGDFL
+1399 GEFVKSDWESGDFL
-1413 NGRFYNSKWYSG
+1413 NGKFYNSKWYSG

-1438 YSDTKFYNGQIK
+1438 FSDTKFYNGQIK
-1450 TAIVENA
+1450 TSIVENA
-1457 TLYAEDTSFIGASTS
+1457 KLYAEDTSFLGASTS
-1472 TILWETGTFNAGIF
+1472 TILWETGTFNAGVF

-1493 PGSYHTAT
+1493 PASYHTAT
-1501 WNDGEFNGGEF
+1501 WYDGEFNGGEF

-1598 SAVGGNNPDGMTT
+1598 SAVGGNEPDGMTT

-1644 KKLFTKQTRSIELKK
+1644 KKLFTKQTRSIEFKK
-1659 PLSIANFKNMLWLG
+1659 PLTIANFKNMLWLG

-1687 WLDGNFIK
+1687 WLDGNFMK

-1735 LFLESEFYI
+1735 FFSESEFYI

-1790 HIDYNGSIASDFNRQ
+1790 HIDYNGLIASDFNRQ

-1829 SGQEVS
+1829 SGIEVS
-1835 NMPGSQPVSGIQLV
+1835 NMPGSQPLAGFQSVIV
-1849 VLPHLYL
+1849 FPTL
-1856 SMPSLSMPSD
+1856 SFPSD

-1879 NGINVYDFEY
+1879 NGINVYNFEY

-1910 REAVILEDGYYK
+1910 RESVILEDGYYK
-1922 VDYSMLGIEFKKIS
+1922 VDYSKLGIEFKKIN